1 MDERTLNQLF
11 DKIISLYEDKFDKRS
26 KPRNGEGTVLAS
38 IFLHH
43 RILLDVKVLCLTTGI
58 KCLNANEMK
67 RENKDGKMLH
77 DSHAEVLCFRAFNRY
92 LLELMKD
99 HEFVDEDDIL
109 IKVDGNKFEWNEDW
123 EIGMYVSELPC
134 GDLAVIHEQ
143 HKKITKEHQ
152 EWKDDEVKQY
162 VDENIKTILRGKN
175 NIKKTGVVRTK
186 PGRFDSVATLS
197 KSCTDKIIFKQ
208 RIGLSSGLLSLLM
221 NTKLQLKYLILP
233 NVRLPNE
240 DKANELLSTR
250 LKKRMGDSDI
260 YIQFIDK
267 YFKDNINDYVDTTNH
282 KRTSNEHGV
291 MILRKTEYVNEPLQ
305 DGVKLG
311 YKAKKK
317 STSLRKNC
325 ESLVS
330 RYSMFKLY
338 QSFNNSQGGIYVQ
351 TKVSDVKRE
360 CMKREVRNE
369 MSTDGWISNI
379 EDDFVLQDE
388 WSVTSLGLIIQAD
401 NHFLF
406 GN

>member
-1 MDERTLNQLF
+1 MDERTLNKVF

-43 RILLDVKVLCLTTGI
+43 RILLDVKVVCLTTGI

-67 RENKDGKMLH
+67 RENKDGKLLH

-92 LLELMKD
+92 LLEMM
-99 HEFVDEDDIL
+99 HNHVFADEDDIL
-109 IKVDGNKFEWNEDW
+109 IKVDESKFEWNEAW

-143 HKKITKEHQ
+143 HKKTTTEHQ

-208 RIGLSSGLLSLLM
+208 RIGLSSGLLNLLL

-233 NVRLPNE
+233 NVRLPDEGDVNV
-240 DKANELLSTR
+240 LLATR
-250 LKKRMGDSDI
+250 LKKRMGDSDTH
-260 YIQFIDK
+260 IQFVDK
-267 YFKDNINDYVDTTNH
+267 YFQDNINDYTENTTH
-282 KRTSNEHGV
+282 KTSNEHGV
-291 MILRKTEYVNEPLQ
+291 MILRETEYINEPLQ

-317 STSLRKNC
+317 STTLRKNC

-338 QSFNNSQGGIYVQ
+338 QSFNNGHGGSYVL
-351 TKVSDVKRE
+351 TKASDAERE
-360 CMKREVRNE
+360 CLKREVRNE
-369 MSTDGWISNI
+369 MSADGWISNI
-379 EDDFVLQDE
+379 EDDFVL
-388 WSVTSLGLIIQAD
+388 
-401 NHFLF
+401 
-406 GN
+406 

>member
-1 MDERTLNQLF
+1 MDERNLNKLF
-11 DKIISLYEDKFDKRS
+11 EKIISLYEDEFDKRS
-26 KPRNGEGTVLAS
+26 KPRNGEGTVLAA

-43 RILLDVKVLCLTTGI
+43 RIFHDVKVVCLTTGI
-58 KCLNANEMK
+58 KCLNVNEMK
-67 RENKDGKMLH
+67 RENKQGKLLH

-92 LLELMKD
+92 LLEMMQS

-109 IKVDGNKFEWNEDW
+109 IKTNGNKFEWNEAW

-143 HKKITKEHQ
+143 HKQTTKKYQ

-162 VDENIKTILRGKN
+162 VDENIKTVLRGKN

-208 RIGLSSGLLSLLM
+208 RIGLASGLVNLLM

-240 DKANELLSTR
+240 GSANEMLAKTLKTR
-250 LKKRMGDSDI
+250 IKDTNVH
-260 YIQFIDK
+260 IQFIDK
-267 YFKDNINDYVDTTNH
+267 YFQDNINDYTNSTSH

-291 MILRKTEYVNEPLQ
+291 MILRKGEHINEPLQ

-317 STSLRKNC
+317 SPILRKNC
-325 ESLVS
+325 ESFIS
-330 RYSMFKLY
+330 RYSMFQLY
-338 QSFNNSQGGIYVQ
+338 QSFTNSPGGSYVQ
-351 TKVSDVKRE
+351 TKVSDIKRE
-360 CMKREVRNE
+360 SLKKEIRNE
-369 MSTDGWISNI
+369 MSPDGWISNI
-379 EDDFVLQDE
+379 EDEFVLQE
-388 WSVTSLGLIIQAD
+388 GSVEED
-401 NHFLF
+401 
-406 GN
+406 